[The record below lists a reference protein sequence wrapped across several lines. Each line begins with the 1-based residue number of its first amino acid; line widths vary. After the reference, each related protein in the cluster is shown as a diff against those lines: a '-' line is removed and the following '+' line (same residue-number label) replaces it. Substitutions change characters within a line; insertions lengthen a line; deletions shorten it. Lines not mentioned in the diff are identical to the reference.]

1 VSIVATASGV
11 RLTLH
16 VRPGAAQSA
25 ITGPHGDA
33 IGIRIG
39 AAPMDGNAN
48 RELIEYLAGSLG
60 VPRRAVALVAG
71 PGSRRKVIE
80 VAGVDVA
87 TATRLLQAAGP
98 LSTARR
104 ASTDKSCRRRRRS
117 ALG

>member
-1 VSIVATASGV
+1 MSIVATASGV

-33 IGIRIG
+33 IGVRVA
-39 AAPMDGNAN
+39 AAPVDGNAN
-48 RELIEYLAGSLG
+48 RELIGYLAGCLG
-60 VPRRAVALVAG
+60 VRPRAIALVAG
-71 PGSRRKVIE
+71 LSSRRKVIE
-80 VAGVDVA
+80 VAGVDVT
-87 TATRLLQAAGP
+87 TAAQLLQPVGS

-104 ASTDKSCRRRRRS
+104 ASTDKSCRSRRRS